1 MRLLLSCLFIV
12 VQSFA
17 QPVSYP
23 LHVGDIWQYRNAAVT
38 SGDTS
43 LYSYKALSDTLIAG
57 KTYTVTYFN
66 NYPLAFER
74 QSSDSVFRYDLASG
88 KEVLY
93 FDFSRSPGD
102 TVSSSPH
109 QSDTMD
115 IVLLATGVA
124 DYFGLSRR
132 TRTFYVNRSRH
143 MIDDEVTVTVVD
155 GIGVVYYKPDFG
167 DPLSLTGAV
176 INGTQYGVVL
186 GLPDAV
192 QTKTDRFWLE
202 PNFPN
207 PFNPSTT
214 IRFYLPKGSQVSL
227 EISNTVGQIMSR
239 QYFSWMQAGGH
250 DFHFDAHNLPSG
262 AYIYHVKTDFGNATG
277 RMLLI
282 K

>member
-1 MRLLLSCLFIV
+1 MRLPLSCLFIV
-12 VQSFA
+12 VQSLA

-23 LHVGDIWQYRNAAVT
+23 LHVGNIWQYRNAAVT

-43 LYSYKALSDTLIAG
+43 LYSYKALSDTIIAG

-66 NYPLAFER
+66 NYPVSFER
-74 QSSDSVFRYDLASG
+74 QSSDSVFRYQLGFG

-102 TVSSSPH
+102 TVSTTAH
-109 QSDTMD
+109 ESDTMD
-115 IVLLATGVA
+115 IVLLGTGLA
-124 DYFGLSRR
+124 DYFGLSCR
-132 TRTFYVNRSRH
+132 TWIFYVNRFRH
-143 MIDDEVTVTVVD
+143 VIDDEATVTVAD
-155 GIGVVYYKPDFG
+155 GIGVVYHKPDFG
-167 DPLSLTGAV
+167 DPMSLTGAV
-176 INGTQYGVVL
+176 INGKLYGAVL
-186 GLPDAV
+186 SLPNAA

-214 IRFYLPKGSQVSL
+214 IRFYLPKRSQASV
-227 EISNTVGQIMSR
+227 EIYNSIGQFISQ
-239 QYFSWMQAGGH
+239 QYFSWMEAGVH
-250 DFHFDAHNLPSG
+250 DHHFDAGNLPSG
-262 AYIYHVKTDFGNATG
+262 AYFYHVKSDFGNARG